1 MVGLCICAG
10 DACGRAASDVNS
22 IMVPRIRLVVIGAT
36 GVVLGISAVIAALGG
51 IVLAALPIEMRG
63 KEAAL
68 PCRLQSGDS
77 RERLKPGGPGFRGWT
92 GRCKCKVC
100 CPAVR

>member
-1 MVGLCICAG
+1 
-10 DACGRAASDVNS
+10 
-22 IMVPRIRLVVIGAT
+22 VIGAT

-68 PCRLQSGDS
+68 PCRLQSGIV
-77 RERLKPGGPGFRGWT
+77 GRG
-92 GRCKCKVC
+92 
-100 CPAVR
+100 